1 MVAPGWRA
9 LSYFGVDQYENPDNP
24 VAYYKTLGPE
34 IWEQTAG
41 RVTHFVAGGS
51 TGGTV
56 SGTGKY
62 LKEVSGGAVKVLCPD
77 PVGSV
82 LLGAFNNGKVAH
94 KQGVLAARSYCVEGV
109 GKDSVPGTM
118 NFDYVDS
125 MISVTDKQAFDM
137 CQRMSE
143 TEGVLAGGSGGLN
156 VHGCVELSGRI
167 DSGVIV
173 TVLPDSGIKYLSK
186 IYSTEWRKE
195 KGFGKELEADPQREA
210 SAEII
215 RTALQDR
222 DPFQVRHPLSRATP
236 RSVLVHAWARAHPT
250 PLPHAHARTRTHTR
264 AQTCTH
270 TAHAGNHANTRTHE
284 HCRTCRTS
292 TCVRAADMT
301 CRDAAFLGA
310 GRNRACCP
318 SERVYTSRSSPA
330 TGRGVA
336 TDRISHERRACM
348 RAARPRVS
356 RRCGERSPRCAP
368 PARRGVP
375 PICVDCRGGLRQ
387 GAPCAYVPVP
397 VCACACAH
405 ACVRAR
411 ARARAASGAARA
423 RRAGARRSVRVRVSY
438 HYPCCER

>member
-1 MVAPGWRA
+1 MGAKQSSERRAGGGEAPPVGRA
-9 LSYFGVDQYENPDNP
+9 STLIGGTPLIDLSRLSRNPN
-24 VAYYKTLGPE
+24 VKILAKTLGPE

-222 DPFQVRHPLSRATP
+222 DPFQGVLSK
-236 RSVLVHAWARAHPT
+236 
-250 PLPHAHARTRTHTR
+250 
-264 AQTCTH
+264 
-270 TAHAGNHANTRTHE
+270 
-284 HCRTCRTS
+284 
-292 TCVRAADMT
+292 
-301 CRDAAFLGA
+301 
-310 GRNRACCP
+310 
-318 SERVYTSRSSPA
+318 
-330 TGRGVA
+330 
-336 TDRISHERRACM
+336 
-348 RAARPRVS
+348 
-356 RRCGERSPRCAP
+356 
-368 PARRGVP
+368 
-375 PICVDCRGGLRQ
+375 
-387 GAPCAYVPVP
+387 
-397 VCACACAH
+397 
-405 ACVRAR
+405 
-411 ARARAASGAARA
+411 
-423 RRAGARRSVRVRVSY
+423 
-438 HYPCCER
+438 

>member
-222 DPFQVRHPLSRATP
+222 DAFQVRHPLYSRDAAK
-236 RSVLVHAWARAHPT
+236 RARARVGTCASYPPPPRTRTHT
-250 PLPHAHARTRTHTR
+250 HTYTRTNMHTHSARRQSRKHAHARTLSNMPHVDVRT
-264 AQTCTH
+264 
-270 TAHAGNHANTRTHE
+270 
-284 HCRTCRTS
+284 
-292 TCVRAADMT
+292 
-301 CRDAAFLGA
+301 
-310 GRNRACCP
+310 
-318 SERVYTSRSSPA
+318 
-330 TGRGVA
+330 
-336 TDRISHERRACM
+336 RR
-348 RAARPRVS
+348 
-356 RRCGERSPRCAP
+356 
-368 PARRGVP
+368 
-375 PICVDCRGGLRQ
+375 
-387 GAPCAYVPVP
+387 
-397 VCACACAH
+397 
-405 ACVRAR
+405 
-411 ARARAASGAARA
+411 
-423 RRAGARRSVRVRVSY
+423 
-438 HYPCCER
+438 

>member
-1 MVAPGWRA
+1 MGAKQSSERRAGGGEAPPVGRASTLIGGTPLIDLSRLSRNPNVKILAKAEFLNPSGSIKDRIAQHIIANAEAEGRLKAGDTVVASTSGNTGAAIAMMAAMRGYKYIAITNKKCSEEKRDSMRA
-9 LSYFGVDQYENPDNP
+9 YGGELIVAADGLAADHPEHYVNLEATLCARNKGYFGVDQYENPDNP

-222 DPFQVRHPLSRATP
+222 DPFQGVLSK
-236 RSVLVHAWARAHPT
+236 
-250 PLPHAHARTRTHTR
+250 
-264 AQTCTH
+264 
-270 TAHAGNHANTRTHE
+270 
-284 HCRTCRTS
+284 
-292 TCVRAADMT
+292 
-301 CRDAAFLGA
+301 
-310 GRNRACCP
+310 
-318 SERVYTSRSSPA
+318 
-330 TGRGVA
+330 
-336 TDRISHERRACM
+336 
-348 RAARPRVS
+348 
-356 RRCGERSPRCAP
+356 
-368 PARRGVP
+368 
-375 PICVDCRGGLRQ
+375 
-387 GAPCAYVPVP
+387 
-397 VCACACAH
+397 
-405 ACVRAR
+405 
-411 ARARAASGAARA
+411 
-423 RRAGARRSVRVRVSY
+423 
-438 HYPCCER
+438 